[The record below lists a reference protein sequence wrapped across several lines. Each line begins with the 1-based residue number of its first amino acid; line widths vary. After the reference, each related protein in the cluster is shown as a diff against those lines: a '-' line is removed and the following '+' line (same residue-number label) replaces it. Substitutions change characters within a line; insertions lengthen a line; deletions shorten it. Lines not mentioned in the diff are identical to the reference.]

1 MGCSVRRTG
10 LTGLNS
16 LASRAMTEHL
26 PADFA
31 QQFRLDDKVCIVT
44 GSSSGIGAR
53 LARVYAAAGARV
65 VVAARRVE
73 RLEALAAELPD
84 AFVVGCDLA
93 DDDQCRSLIA
103 STIDHYGRIDVL
115 VNNAGIS
122 DAINPGRDADV
133 DLFRRVVD
141 VNLNACFLLSGLAA
155 QDMLPRGSGSI
166 INIASV
172 HGLVASAPN
181 LQPAYAA
188 SKAGLVNLSRDLAVQ
203 WAKEGV
209 RVNALCPGYFDT
221 ELTHVMFED
230 EAMTGWINRNTP
242 MRRGGREHELDGAGL
257 FLASDAST
265 YVTGTTVAVD
275 GGWTAR

>member
-1 MGCSVRRTG
+1 
-10 LTGLNS
+10 
-16 LASRAMTEHL
+16 MTEHL

-53 LARVYAAAGARV
+53 LARVYAAAGAKV

-84 AFVVGCDLA
+84 ALVVGCDLA

-103 STIDHYGRIDVL
+103 ATIDHYGRIDVL

-122 DAINPGRDADV
+122 DAVNPGRNADV

-230 EAMTGWINRNTP
+230 EGMTGWINRNTP